1 MTSCVDAVCLDV
13 FAARRPPI
21 DEIKMFLEQ
30 EKDWLVTHK
39 FFPILN
45 TEKIAQGLAGNTID
59 DVVVRWLMTR
69 STHTQL
75 QSSNL

>member
-1 MTSCVDAVCLDV
+1 MTSCVDAVCWDV

-45 TEKIAQGLAGNTID
+45 TEKIAQGLAGND
-59 DVVVRWLMTR
+59 HDVVVC
-69 STHTQL
+69 
-75 QSSNL
+75 